1 MTTDV
6 RQMQELLRRSAALE
20 RANESAIFTP
30 TLAGQSTAGTT
41 TYVTRIGLY
50 ERDGA
55 KVTATLYL
63 GWTAVTGTGNML
75 VTDLPYTARNVT
87 NIFYATKIWYTGI
100 TFAAGSGIQGLIRPN
115 TSQRFGTTRPR
126 TLPLPRLRSRRPA
139 ICRSRS
145 PTLSRRPPDARTAP
159 APRCC

>member
-6 RQMQELLRRSAALE
+6 RQMQELLRRIAALE

-30 TLAGQSTAGTT
+30 TLAGRSTAGTT

-115 TSQRFGTTRPR
+115 TSQIEIWYN
-126 TLPLPRLRSRRPA
+126 PA
-139 ICRSRS
+139 SNAAAAQIAIEAAGDLQI
-145 PTLSRRPPDARTAP
+145 TITYFV
-159 APRCC
+159 